1 MSDEETKKTMGRPRR
16 SPAGEDTVRLSVVLP
31 IELHSQLKQ
40 ACAVPR
46 QVNGRNVYLSH
57 GEIGQ
62 EAIRYFLSTPSAI
75 EEFVARLD
83 AEARAG

>member
-1 MSDEETKKTMGRPRR
+1 MGRPRR
-16 SPAGEDTVRLSVVLP
+16 SPAGEDTVKLSVVLP
-31 IELHSQLKQ
+31 IELHSRLKQ
-40 ACAVPR
+40 AAAVPHAI
-46 QVNGRNVYLSH
+46 GGKNVYLSH

-62 EAIRYFLSTPSAI
+62 EAIRYFLSTPSAM

>member
-1 MSDEETKKTMGRPRR
+1 MPDDETKKTMGRPRR
-16 SPAGEDTVRLSVVLP
+16 SPPGEDTVRLSVVLP
-31 IELHSQLKQ
+31 IELHSKLKQ

-62 EAIRYFLSTPSAI
+62 EAIRYFLSNPGAMD
-75 EEFVARLD
+75 EFVARLD
-83 AEARAG
+83 VEARTE